1 MDLEEK
7 YCKIGDEA
15 AWGSSHEMG
24 AKCEDN
30 FVLCKCPPD
39 GKHSRQGS

>member
-15 AWGSSHEMG
+15 VWGSFYEMG
-24 AKCEDN
+24 VKCEDN
-30 FVLCKCPPD
+30 FVLCKCLLD
-39 GKHSRQGS
+39 GKYSR